1 MAIVMILI
9 FLLIVLTAVFIK
21 VAEWFQEI
29 ININIMPAAL
39 IETIAG
45 VIFMFHYGSAKTKDI
60 IWVCVV
66 IAIVLVI
73 VVFNLIKYGF
83 RDGALTS
90 LTELVFGISASFL
103 IVCFIITSSQKG
115 KRKRKK

>member
-39 IETIAG
+39 IDMIAG
-45 VIFMFHYGSAKTKDI
+45 IVFILHYGNKDTKDI
-60 IWVCVV
+60 IWMCVA

-73 VVFNLIKYGF
+73 IVFNLIKYGF
-83 RDGALTS
+83 GYGALAS
-90 LTELVFGISASFL
+90 LAELVFSISAAFL
-103 IVCFIITSSQKG
+103 VVCILIASSQNGKQ
-115 KRKRKK
+115 KRK